1 MFKHILI
8 PLDGSPLAEAALPAA
23 LKLASE
29 LDSTITLVRVVR
41 PPYVVTNVGGS
52 TYAELVMGLRQKAIE
67 EATAY
72 LKAFQG
78 SLRQQGYVVH
88 SHVCEGESPAELIL
102 EVAEAQ
108 DIDLIVMCT
117 HGRGGL
123 SRWVYGSVA
132 DKVLRYAHVP
142 VLLVRADLRRAKMQ
156 PVIATNGH
164 VQATTEEQ
172 YQPEA
177 AGV

>member
-1 MFKHILI
+1 MFKHILV
-8 PLDGSPLAEAALPAA
+8 PLDGSPLAEVALPAA

-29 LDSTITLVRVVR
+29 SGSKITLVRVVR

-52 TYAELVMGLRQKAIE
+52 SYAELIMSLREKAIE

-72 LKAFQG
+72 LKAHQG

-88 SHVCEGESPAELIL
+88 THVCEGESPAELIL

-108 DIDLIVMCT
+108 DVDLIVMCT
-117 HGRGGL
+117 HGRGGI

-132 DKVLRYAHVP
+132 DKVLRYAHAP
-142 VLLVRADLRRAKMQ
+142 VLLVRAEQQQAAIHTQ
-156 PVIATNGH
+156 PVAEMNGH
-164 VQATTEEQ
+164 RPEERE
-172 YQPEA
+172 PS
-177 AGV
+177 VV